1 MRRHRIEPS
10 RHFQRGT
17 RPSDIAVL
25 PSYYREG
32 LPKFLIEAN
41 AIGRPI
47 ITTNSVG
54 CKDAVVDGYN
64 GFVVPIKN
72 ARAIAEKLRILID
85 DPQLRAEMGDHARRY
100 AEQNFSLA
108 NVIENHL
115 YIYQSLTV
123 K

>member
-1 MRRHRIEPS
+1 MNIIFILAPLS
-10 RHFQRGT
+10 ILLGLA
-17 RPSDIAVL
+17 AVAAFVWNL
-25 PSYYREG
+25 RAGQYEDVEG
-32 LPKFLIEAN
+32 SA
-41 AIGRPI
+41 A
-47 ITTNSVG
+47 
-54 CKDAVVDGYN
+54 
-64 GFVVPIKN
+64 
-72 ARAIAEKLRILID
+72 RILID